1 MIKTRV
7 IPCLLLKNHG
17 FYKTIDFKNPR
28 YLGDPI
34 NIVKLFNDK
43 EAYELAILD
52 ITATV
57 EGKEPD
63 FNYLAEIAS
72 ECFMP
77 IGYGGGIRN
86 VQDIQRLLSIG
97 FEKVIINTEAVRQP
111 ELIKK
116 SSNQFGA
123 QSIVVSIDVKKEG
136 NGKHVV
142 YINGGRERTGLDP
155 VEHAKNMERNGAGEI
170 LLTSIDRDGMM
181 NGYDLDLIRMVSNSV
196 GIPLLACGGAGRIE
210 HFGEAV
216 KSGASAVVAG
226 SLFVY
231 YGKHKAV
238 LVNFPETRKLEEQL
252 I

>member
-1 MIKTRV
+1 M
-7 IPCLLLKNHG
+7 KNHG
-17 FYKTIDFKNPR
+17 FYKTIDFNNPR

-52 ITATV
+52 ITATM

-77 IGYGGGIRN
+77 IGYGGGIRK

-142 YINGGRERTGLDP
+142 FINGGRERTGLDP

-181 NGYDLDLIRMVSNSV
+181 NGYDLDLIRMVSDSV